1 MKEFKE
7 KTHPWPIPRG
17 YENSCQLALYYIEQI
32 LLNID
37 LDSSTKHIGS
47 NIDIDI
53 STESFG

>member
-7 KTHPWPIPRG
+7 KTYPWPIPRG
-17 YENSCQLALYYIEQI
+17 HEKSCQLALFYIEQI

-37 LDSSTKHIGS
+37 LYISTKHTES